1 MYKILDYIEKKL
13 IPQSA
18 DQAINDKYSYSAVNI
33 DGVSL
38 EVAPGMIR
46 LYTDY
51 KPYKIIVDG
60 EIIRWQ

>member
-13 IPQSA
+13 LPQSA
-18 DQAINDKYSYSAVNI
+18 DQAINDKYSYSIVNI

-46 LYTDY
+46 LYTDD

-60 EIIRWQ
+60 EIIRRQ

>member
-13 IPQSA
+13 LPQSA
-18 DQAINDKYSYSAVNI
+18 DQAINDKYSYSIVNI
-33 DGVSL
+33 AGVSL

-46 LYTDY
+46 LYTDD

-60 EIIRWQ
+60 EIIRR

>member
-13 IPQSA
+13 LPQSA
-18 DQAINDKYSYSAVNI
+18 DQAINDKYLYSAVNI

-46 LYTDY
+46 LYTDD

-60 EIIRWQ
+60 EIIRRQ